1 MKHTSENQ
9 GPITPEEIDDI
20 YQKSRRKRFGD
31 MILVLEN
38 NGFKVLALQK
48 AMDKENMQM
57 IAILKARGYEVIAP
71 NDIME
76 LEGVKSNEETE
87 KKIEEPEQDKKEG

>member
-1 MKHTSENQ
+1 MTKFSENQ
-9 GPITPEEIDDI
+9 GPLTPEEIKAI

-57 IAILKARGYEVIAP
+57 IAILKARGFTVIAP
-71 NDIME
+71 NNSDE
-76 LEGVKSNEETE
+76 LEGVETNEETE
-87 KKIEEPEQDKKEG
+87 EKTEEPEQGKKES

>member
-1 MKHTSENQ
+1 MTNNSENQ
-9 GPITPEEIDDI
+9 GPISPEEIKAI
-20 YQKSRRKRFGD
+20 YQKSRRKHFGD

-57 IAILKARGYEVIAP
+57 IAILKTRGFEIIAP
-71 NDIME
+71 NDTTK
-76 LEGVKSNEETE
+76 LEGVEPDEETE
-87 KKIEEPEQDKKEG
+87 EKTEEPEQNKKES

>member
-1 MKHTSENQ
+1 MTKFSENQ
-9 GPITPEEIDDI
+9 GPMTPEEVKAI

-48 AMDKENMQM
+48 AMGKENMQM
-57 IAILKARGYEVIAP
+57 IAILKARGFTVIAP
-71 NDIME
+71 NSTDE
-76 LEGVKSNEETE
+76 LEGVETAEEAKE
-87 KKIEEPEQDKKEG
+87 KTEEPEQDKKES